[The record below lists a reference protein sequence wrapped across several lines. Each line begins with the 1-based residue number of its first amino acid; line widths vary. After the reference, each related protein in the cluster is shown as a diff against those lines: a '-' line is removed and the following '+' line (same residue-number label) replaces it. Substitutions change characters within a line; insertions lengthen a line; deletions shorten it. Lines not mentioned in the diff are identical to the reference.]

1 VALGLFAVAWGA
13 NQFVSVLVLY
23 RSQRGV
29 TAAAADALFGVYA
42 VALVVALLL
51 GGPAAD
57 RWGRARLVRPAVVAT
72 LVASGLLIAGDDAV
86 GLLAAGR
93 FLAGLASGAVF
104 AAGTAWVTELSADA
118 APTAGARRAAMALSL
133 GFGLGPLATGLLAQ
147 YSSAPLVVAYL
158 PHLLLAAVAIPAVW
172 RAPETRRPAR
182 REPLNLAGR
191 LRVPAAGR
199 KRFIGVVVPAAPWVF
214 AAPSIAFVVLP
225 AVVAD
230 HFAGQAALFT
240 GALAALTLG
249 VGVAVQRLA
258 RRLDRRDRPLAATVA
273 LAATATGCA
282 LAAVAAEHSSPLL
295 AVAAA
300 LPLGAGYG
308 LGLISG
314 LLETQRAATPEDL
327 AGLTAL
333 YYAMTYTGFALPLLL
348 TELTPLAGYPTL
360 LLALAALAATCAATV
375 AVCGRPRGVGAPPP

>member
-1 VALGLFAVAWGA
+1 LFTVAWGA

-23 RSQRGV
+23 RSERGV

-118 APTAGARRAAMALSL
+118 APTTGARRAAMALSL

-249 VGVAVQRLA
+249 VGVAAQPLA

-273 LAATATGCA
+273 LSATTAGCA
-282 LAAVAAEHSSPLL
+282 LAAVAAAHSSPLL

-375 AVCGRPRGVGAPPP
+375 AVNGRARGAGAAPR